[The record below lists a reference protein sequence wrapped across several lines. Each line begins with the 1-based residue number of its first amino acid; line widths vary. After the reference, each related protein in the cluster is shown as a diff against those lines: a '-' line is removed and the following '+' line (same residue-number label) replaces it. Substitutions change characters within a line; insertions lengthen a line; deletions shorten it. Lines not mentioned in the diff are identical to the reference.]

1 MVARDRWL
9 DAQVGVLGSV
19 LLKPELA
26 ARLITDTSA
35 SDFSEDFRAIYGAIC
50 ALVTSGEAVD
60 AMTIR
65 NRLGPAST
73 ELLRQIVTL
82 TPTAANYEP
91 YVAACREQSRLRS
104 LNSLSA
110 ELAGAVTLDDARAIL
125 GKMQGVTVE
134 HNVHRVTALMDGL
147 SEFFWRGSD
156 LRSYVEWGLPALD
169 DKVYTAP
176 GDVIVLGGY
185 ASDGKS
191 AFMLQAALHMAKAHK
206 VGIFSFEGTHA
217 KTIDRIV
224 AHTAKVQLSAIR
236 RGGLPIDVWQ
246 QITSKTNALSKLQ
259 LEIVEASGMN
269 VSDVIG
275 MTLSRG
281 YEIIFLDY
289 IQLIQSDSSRRTG
302 TRQEELAEI
311 SKTLAVASRQH
322 KLMIVELSQL
332 SRPPRQKDGSFPAPT
347 LSSLQ
352 ESGQLEQD
360 ADVVLL
366 LYRKTKDAQD
376 VPREL
381 FVAKNKEGSL
391 GLIPL
396 HFDGP
401 TQTFY
406 RTTHEEIDRV
416 SAKRR
421 REDRD
426 ANQLDL
432 GDLQDAG
439 PDVPFTPGGDAG
451 A

>member
-1 MVARDRWL
+1 MVKDRWL

-19 LLKPELA
+19 LIKPELA
-26 ARLITDTSA
+26 PRLIVDTSA
-35 SDFSEDFRAIYGAIC
+35 GDFSGDCRAVYGAIC
-50 ALVTSGEAVD
+50 ALVASGDPVD
-60 AMTIR
+60 AITIR
-65 NRLGPAST
+65 NRLGEAST
-73 ELLRQIVTL
+73 ELLKQIITA
-82 TPTAANYEP
+82 TPTAANYEA
-91 YVAACREQSRLRS
+91 YVAACKEQARLRS
-104 LNSLSA
+104 LNSLAGELVSA
-110 ELAGAVTLDDARAIL
+110 ATLDYARAL
-125 GKMQGVTVE
+125 LSKMQGVTVE
-134 HNVHRVTALMDGL
+134 HNAHRVTGLTDAL
-147 SEFFWRGSD
+147 SEFLWRGSE

-191 AFMLQAALHMAKAHK
+191 AFMLQAALHMAQKHK
-206 VGIFSFEGTHA
+206 VGIFSFEGTTA
-217 KTIDRIV
+217 KTVDRIV
-224 AHTAKVQLSAIR
+224 AHSAKIQLSAIR
-236 RGGLPIDVWQ
+236 RGGLPAEAWQ
-246 QITSKTNALSKLQ
+246 QIISKGGALSKLN
-259 LEIVEASGMN
+259 LEIIEASGMN

-275 MTLSRG
+275 MTLSHG

-289 IQLIQSDSSRRTG
+289 IQLIQSDSPRRTG

-347 LSSLQ
+347 LSSLR

-376 VPREL
+376 APREL

-421 REDRD
+421 REERASD
-426 ANQLDL
+426 QLGL

-439 PDVPFTPGGDAG
+439 SDIPFTSGGEAN